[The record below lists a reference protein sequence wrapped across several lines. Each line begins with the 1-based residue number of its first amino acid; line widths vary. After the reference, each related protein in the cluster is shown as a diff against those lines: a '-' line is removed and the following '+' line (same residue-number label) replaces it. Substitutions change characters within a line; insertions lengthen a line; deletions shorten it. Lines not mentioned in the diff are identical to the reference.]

1 MDELI
6 VIPNG
11 IPPHKEKRISAE
23 LKLELTRITLGHIQN
38 LQRDDRELMNM
49 NNELK
54 NKILESLENIKAVN
68 PIAIDVKKI
77 SSLTDFMVIA
87 SGTSNRHL
95 AAMSDKVIEGLKDSN
110 VSGVKI
116 EGQGGDEWLLVDA
129 GDVIIHLMSSEA
141 RDFYDLESLWDPDL

>member
-1 MDELI
+1 
-6 VIPNG
+6 
-11 IPPHKEKRISAE
+11 
-23 LKLELTRITLGHIQN
+23 
-38 LQRDDRELMNM
+38 M

-54 NKILESLENIKAVN
+54 NKILESLENIKAVK

-141 RDFYDLESLWDPDL
+141 REFYDLESLWDPDL

>member
-1 MDELI
+1 
-6 VIPNG
+6 
-11 IPPHKEKRISAE
+11 
-23 LKLELTRITLGHIQN
+23 
-38 LQRDDRELMNM
+38 MNKA
-49 NNELK
+49 LK

-110 VSGVKI
+110 VSGIKI
-116 EGQGGDEWLLVDA
+116 EGQDGDEWLLVDA